1 MLIRLAGLVTI
12 EHGGAPPRHLSSAQA
27 QVAFAR
33 LTLERASGTGR
44 DQLAD
49 TVWPGGLPDTWA
61 SALRS
66 VVSRVRAFVTGAQP
80 PGVPPLVAQGGLYLL
95 RLPTDVLVD
104 LECAEEAVGEAIE
117 AFAADD
123 FTDAQRLAA
132 SAVSCLQGPFLPD
145 HEGEWVSGVRERMD
159 ELLLSGLETASLAAS
174 ALGDEHNAL
183 RFADEAVR
191 RASLRESAHRCRMT
205 AHVAAGN
212 RAEALRSYHQLQR
225 ILAEEL
231 GIDPAPETQEAYVNL
246 LGCPVASS
254 SRAGSQSRSGPSSAA
269 PFVGRR
275 RELATLAQA
284 WSKAENGASH
294 MILLTGEPGIGKTRL
309 VTEAARRISLA
320 GGVVMYG
327 RCDRSSIVPY
337 QPFVEALRGFVAAT
351 PDDSMPELSRATWER
366 LAALVDKPEHRLSE
380 VASSTRAEL
389 LFALTDLLVRVARD
403 RSVFIVID
411 DIDVADDDTL
421 MLLRQVFRSRSGTSL
436 LVVAT
441 ARAPIARPN
450 HVVAALHDIDR
461 EGWLHC
467 VAVRGLDEPDV
478 RTLARQVQPDTSA
491 GHTPPPHQLIADT
504 AGNAYLLL
512 ELLRWHGDQD
522 GSTEPANRG
531 VPAGIH
537 EYATARLAA
546 LDPAPRQLLCTAA
559 VAGRSFEL
567 DLAAEAAEI
576 DADRARDSL
585 GVLIAKGMVAEV
597 VPATHGQQY
606 IHEYRFTHDV
616 LRRALYQQLS
626 ETRRRWLH
634 TRIADAITFRR
645 AGDLSRY
652 RRTLAHHRAAGA
664 APHGDQHVVRWG
676 WRAATRATQNGAP
689 NEAVRLYRQALDRV
703 PAADQELRAEALT
716 NLGLAQLAAGHAECE
731 QTLLDGAIQA
741 LHSGRLNIAAQAAL
755 GLADAVA
762 SCPRLR
768 GEAAALID
776 LLMQAAPSH
785 STGCTGHGALGSID
799 DVTLGR
805 LLARQSRLGMPV
817 TAGTMTTMA
826 LNALARELRLLEG
839 PDYVTRRLTL
849 AEEML
854 IVATV
859 TNDRNAQVVAAHHRA
874 IAAELAGGLADRQH
888 ALAAVI

>member
-66 VVSRVRAFVTGAQP
+66 VVSRVRAFVTGAQL

-95 RLPTDVLVD
+95 RLSTDVLVD

-132 SAVSCLQGPFLPD
+132 AAVSCLQGPFLPD

-174 ALGDEHNAL
+174 ALGDERNAL

-191 RASLRESAHRCRMT
+191 RAPLRESAHRCRMT

-327 RCDRSSIVPY
+327 RCDRGSVVPY

-351 PDDSMPELSRATWER
+351 PDDSMPELSRATREM
-366 LAALVDKPEHRLSE
+366 LVALVDEPEHRLSE
-380 VASSTRAEL
+380 AASSTRAEL

-421 MLLRQVFRSRSGTSL
+421 MLLRQVFRSRSGISL

-441 ARAPIARPN
+441 ARAPVARPD
-450 HVVAALHDIDR
+450 HVVAALRDIDR

-478 RTLARQVQPDTSA
+478 RTLACQVRPDTSA

-522 GSTEPANRG
+522 GSTEPASRG

-585 GVLIAKGMVAEV
+585 GVLMAKGMVAEV

-616 LRRALYQQLS
+616 LRRAIYQQLS

-676 WRAATRATQNGAP
+676 WRAAARATQNGAP

-817 TAGTMTTMA
+817 MAGTMTTMA